1 MFDEFATAA
10 ATADIWAQRKELT
23 EHSRRLARIISWQ
36 AAKLARSMFLNSSEV
51 ACFET
56 IGCHLCWRVGE
67 RRCEDQQLEEVVCP
81 LGMDKVKALD
91 CESKTT

>member
-1 MFDEFATAA
+1 MFNEFTTAA
-10 ATADIWAQRKELT
+10 ATAGAWAERKDLT
-23 EHSRRLARIISWQ
+23 EHSRRLARIISSK
-36 AAKLARSMFLNSSEV
+36 AAKLARSLFLDSSDV

-67 RRCEDQQLEEVVCP
+67 IRCECREQGEVVCP

-91 CESKTT
+91 CKSKAT